1 MKIESI
7 SLRSSTSSYSI
18 VTLIW
23 KRSAT
28 LLYRLLA
35 TLSLQTLPPAE
46 IIVSDN
52 NPDDDE
58 AATIKELCDG
68 FPLAR
73 YIHTPMDEFHASRG
87 VNIGIK
93 ATWPDADY
101 VAVCGSEMLYSE
113 NYLAELD
120 KVMTPEHFTHMLC
133 GTMQDVAISADPHRE
148 WDRLCKAIVPKSNT
162 VISPGTFM
170 CASRDWWF
178 KVRGSDEGI
187 YFLLFDVDFVHRANL
202 SGLEKLWLPWD
213 VAQALHQYHP
223 PSPLFYSSR
232 GKWYPQVLGDK
243 SIVRNSESWGV

>member
-1 MKIESI
+1 MKIERE
-7 SLRSSTSSYSI
+7 SLRLSAANYAI

-23 KRSAT
+23 KRPTT

-35 TLSLQTLPPAE
+35 TLSLQTMPPSE
-46 IIVSDN
+46 IIVSDI
-52 NPDDDE
+52 NPDDNE
-58 AATIKELCDG
+58 AAQVKELCEG
-68 FPLAR
+68 FGA
-73 YIHTPMDEFHASRG
+73 IHVRTPMDEFHASRG

-93 ATWPDADY
+93 ATWPDSDY
-101 VAVCGSEMLYSE
+101 VAVCGSEMMFSA
-113 NYLAELD
+113 NYLEELD
-120 KVMTPEHFTHMLC
+120 KIMTPEHFTHMLC

-148 WDRLCKAIVPKSNT
+148 WDRLCSLIVPKSNT

-187 YFLLFDVDFVHRANL
+187 YFLLFDVDFVHRATL
-202 SGLEKLWLPWD
+202 SGLEKLWLPWNI
-213 VAQALHQYHP
+213 AQALHQYHP

-243 SIVRNSESWGV
+243 SIIRNSESWGI